1 MTLRTVGCSRLE
13 LRGPRSQR
21 LTKWTAMP
29 TCAYCKNGEQNCLF
43 KIALMFSFL
52 CIVFICQAPNLI
64 HLSSDR
70 TPLSWYT
77 KDLCRGT
84 VFGNSQMPVGRVRND
99 QGWGNCFNSWP
110 VRSPKPCPY
119 LWTRGQQERPVRKPD
134 RWKGAEVMDTVP
146 VMDRTFP
153 EAHTGL
159 TKHREETSG
168 KLQLSIYG
176 FLLMRL
182 RGPELLALK
191 AWNSASLL

>member
-21 LTKWTAMP
+21 LTKGTAMP

-110 VRSPKPCPY
+110 VRSPKPCAY
-119 LWTRGQQERPVRKPD
+119 LWSRGQQERPVRKPD
-134 RWKGAEVMDTVP
+134 RWKGAEVMDTAASYIGLFQKLTLGWLNIGRKP
-146 VMDRTFP
+146 VVNF
-153 EAHTGL
+153 
-159 TKHREETSG
+159 
-168 KLQLSIYG
+168 
-176 FLLMRL
+176 
-182 RGPELLALK
+182 
-191 AWNSASLL
+191 NSQFMVFSSWG